1 MLRIGLLL
9 ALLSLCHGAE
19 VPDPD
24 PARFAKAIDAFDA
37 QDAKS
42 PPEKGGIVFAGS
54 SSIRLLDLPKVFPG
68 LDALN
73 RGFGGAHISDM
84 NHYLER
90 VLLRYEPSRV
100 IFYCGTN
107 DVWDKKPPEQVE
119 ADFNEL
125 RQRLFERSP
134 EAELI
139 VLAIRP
145 SPARKSILAIER
157 AMNERFRGIAEAD
170 ERITYLSGSADRFIR
185 DDETF
190 DHSLFVEDGLHMS
203 AKGYAIWK
211 ELLSPHLPKTAP
223 SR

>member
-1 MLRIGLLL
+1 MLRSTLLL
-9 ALLSLCHGAE
+9 LLTLISPLRADE

-24 PARFAKAIDAFDA
+24 PARFAGEIDAFDA

-54 SSIRLLDLPKVFPG
+54 SSIRMLDIPKVFPD
-68 LDALN
+68 LEALN

-90 VLLRYEPSRV
+90 VLLRYEPSLV
-100 IFYCGTN
+100 VFFCGTN

-125 RQRLFERSP
+125 RKRLFERSP

-139 VLAIRP
+139 ILAIRP
-145 SPARKSILAIER
+145 SPARQSILKIER
-157 AMNERFRGIAEAD
+157 AMNERFRQIAEAD

-185 DDETF
+185 TDGSF
-190 DHSLFVEDGLHMS
+190 DRSLFAADGLHMS

-211 ELLSPHLPKTAP
+211 EILTPHLPKP
-223 SR
+223 